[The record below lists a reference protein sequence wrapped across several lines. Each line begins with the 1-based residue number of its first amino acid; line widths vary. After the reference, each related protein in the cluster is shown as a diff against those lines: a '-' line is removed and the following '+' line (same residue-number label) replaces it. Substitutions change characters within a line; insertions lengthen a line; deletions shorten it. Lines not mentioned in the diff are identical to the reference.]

1 MKVLQ
6 IIGKCGSGYEGLKI
20 VEKLLKTEKL
30 DLNLTSK
37 NGKNALDFLNFHN
50 YQEPDKAKD
59 RDKDFLHRSPVVNRI
74 SSKKGIPENI
84 MSCYLALDVQLLN
97 QFKVR
102 QDTFRDVDFN
112 FVQQSLLSQAMKVY
126 RLDLVRFLIIDCNVK
141 VLECDLEVWRWLGC
155 LNKVDM
161 KWREARDILGAVLEK
176 IVLEEHRDVKSC
188 DLKD

>member
-1 MKVLQ
+1 MILMKVLQ

-20 VEKLLKTEKL
+20 VEKLLKMEKL

-59 RDKDFLHRSPVVNRI
+59 RDKDFLYLSPVVNRI
-74 SSKKGIPENI
+74 SCKKGIPENI

-97 QFKVR
+97 QFKER

-126 RLDLVRFLIIDCNVK
+126 RLDLVRFLVIDCNVK
-141 VLECDLEVWRWLGC
+141 VLQCDLEVWRWRGC
-155 LNKVDM
+155 LDKVDV
-161 KWREARDILGAVLEK
+161 KWCEARDILGAVLEK
-176 IVLEEHRDVKSC
+176 IVEDDHREK
-188 DLKD
+188 